1 VSPVERRLSAAAV
14 VAIWGIF
21 NAALIA
27 ILIGFTAVRSGPG
40 LDIVLY
46 AASAALVF
54 AVAVAVW
61 LTRRRDHQPLAR
73 GLRLSSRPAAAL
85 LLAVGVALIWLGLPF
100 GAWLPMVAVVPLVA
114 ALVMEIAAR
123 RSSSRLSI
131 PNRTST
137 PQPQP
142 RESRPTSKR
151 SW

>member
-1 VSPVERRLSAAAV
+1 VSPVERRISAAAV

-27 ILIGFTAVRSGPG
+27 ILIGFTAVRSVPG

-123 RSSSRLSI
+123 RSSSRLS
-131 PNRTST
+131 RA
-137 PQPQP
+137 
-142 RESRPTSKR
+142 
-151 SW
+151 